1 MYSKHNSDPN
11 FYIGKAV
18 MILGKGNSAME
29 TATNIHGKAKQVLM
43 LSPNKMKMALE
54 TGYVGN
60 TRLGSHYGP
69 QILDSHFLKV
79 LDGVGDATITKI
91 EKCSKTGKLLVH
103 FITQT
108 SSESP

>member
-1 MYSKHNSDPN
+1 
-11 FYIGKAV
+11 

-69 QILDSHFLKV
+69 
-79 LDGVGDATITKI
+79 
-91 EKCSKTGKLLVH
+91 
-103 FITQT
+103 
-108 SSESP
+108 